1 MKRVL
6 PWVAWY
12 LSIGLAV
19 AIEFGGH
26 QAARID
32 PGFDP
37 VFTAMVTVFV
47 WPIVLGWD
55 AYLFIAHLSGVLPR
69 H

>member
-1 MKRVL
+1 MV
-6 PWVAWY
+6 PWVLWY
-12 LSIGLAV
+12 LTVGLAV
-19 AIEFGGH
+19 AIETGSH

-37 VFTAMVTVFV
+37 LVTAVATVFV
-47 WPIVLGWD
+47 WPIVLAWD
-55 AYLFIAHLSGVLPR
+55 LQFFVAYLTGALPR